1 MPNAEILS
9 VTTPTDREIVVTRGF
24 NVPRHL
30 VFEKDYVFD
39 GPHGQQNL
47 KALFAGRRQLIVYQ
61 FMFDPVWARA
71 AQAAPVL

>member
-39 GPHGQQNL
+39 GPH
-47 KALFAGRRQLIVYQ
+47 RQLIVYQ